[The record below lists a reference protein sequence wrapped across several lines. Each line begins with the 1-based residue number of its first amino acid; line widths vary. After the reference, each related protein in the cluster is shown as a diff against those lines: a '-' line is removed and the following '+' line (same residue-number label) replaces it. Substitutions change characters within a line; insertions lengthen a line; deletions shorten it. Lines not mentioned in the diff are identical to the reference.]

1 MWKDSRKSDKTGE
14 KNPNLENNLKPAST
28 FLGLY
33 YQNAVQP
40 EQVKEVDATKQWA
53 CEFEIPGNRNLS
65 DYKVREVVKNGENNY
80 SPVNNED
87 YIKLGNYIY
96 QVTYPEETTEGV
108 EEKTV
113 SVVNTLQRGS
123 ITITKNNANKE
134 NLGGAE
140 FKITG
145 PNGYEKTVTT
155 PLDGPKKGI
164 VAISDLLPGEYTI
177 TETKAP
183 ENYNLLANP
192 ITVEVGTTEGE
203 STSSGFKVVGDSN
216 TYYYDL
222 KMEITNNKL
231 FDMPAAGGGF
241 RATIFG
247 VGIMIIAGGWYI
259 IRRRR
264 RII

>member
-1 MWKDSRKSDKTGE
+1 MKK
-14 KNPNLENNLKPAST
+14 
-28 FLGLY
+28 
-33 YQNAVQP
+33 
-40 EQVKEVDATKQWA
+40 
-53 CEFEIPGNRNLS
+53 
-65 DYKVREVVKNGENNY
+65 GENNY
-80 SPVNNED
+80 NLVDSEE
-87 YIKLGNYIY
+87 YIKLGDYIY
-96 QVTYPEETTEGV
+96 QVTYSEKTEITEGI

-123 ITITKNNANKE
+123 IEITKNNANKE
-134 NLGGAE
+134 KLGGAE

-145 PNGYEKTVTT
+145 PDNYEETVTT
-155 PLDGPKKGI
+155 PSEGENKGVI
-164 VAISDLLPGEYTI
+164 TISDLLPGEYVI

-183 ENYNLLANP
+183 ANYNLLANP
-192 ITVEVGTTEGE
+192 ITVVVGTTEGE
-203 STSSGFKVVGDSN
+203 SASSGFTVVGDSN
-216 TYYYDL
+216 THYYYDL

>member
-1 MWKDSRKSDKTGE
+1 M
-14 KNPNLENNLKPAST
+14 
-28 FLGLY
+28 
-33 YQNAVQP
+33 
-40 EQVKEVDATKQWA
+40 
-53 CEFEIPGNRNLS
+53 
-65 DYKVREVVKNGENNY
+65 
-80 SPVNNED
+80 
-87 YIKLGNYIY
+87 
-96 QVTYPEETTEGV
+96 ETTEGV

-155 PLDGPKKGI
+155 PLDGSNKGI
-164 VAISDLLPGEYTI
+164 VAISDLLPGEYVI

-183 ENYNLLANP
+183 ANYNLLANP
-192 ITVEVGTTEGE
+192 ITVVVGTTEGE
-203 STSSGFKVVGDSN
+203 STSSGFTVVGDSN

-241 RATIFG
+241 RTTIFG